1 MNIII
6 NNNPEIIPD
15 EIETISQLVEWK
27 NLNSDALAIAV
38 DNKIVRKLSWDSTK
52 LTENSNLTIFS
63 AAFGG

>member
-6 NNNPEIIPD
+6 NNNPEIVPD
-15 EIETISQLVEWK
+15 EIETIAQLVEWK
-27 NLNSDALAIAV
+27 NLNPAALAIAV
-38 DNKIVRKLSWDSTK
+38 NNKIVRKLSWDSTK